1 MGRTKLEIKKIE
13 DKARRQTTF
22 TKRRQGLYKKA
33 GELATKCGAQVA
45 VIAFSN
51 AGNVFAYGHPAVN
64 TVLRRYE
71 AATGG
76 SGEGGRAVREE
87 IESKYRESVAKLE
100 AERRVEEIL
109 GRAAAEGG
117 GGGGGR
123 PLWSVEVEKLGFDEL
138 EKLRATMEEMKRR
151 LAARDGGIAAA
162 EADSGDDRDMPAV

>member
-76 SGEGGRAVREE
+76 GGGGSRAVREE

-109 GRAAAEGG
+109 GRAAAAAE
-117 GGGGGR
+117 GGGGR
-123 PLWSVEVEKLGFDEL
+123 PLWSVEVEKLGVDEL
-138 EKLRATMEEMKRR
+138 EKLRATMEDMKRR
-151 LAARDGGIAAA
+151 LAAHDGGIAAA
-162 EADSGDDRDMPAV
+162 EADSGDDRDIPAV